1 MTEQRVFLQPAFI
14 LQRRNYRETSVLLD
28 VLTQDF
34 GRIPLVANGVRKLK
48 SNTAGLLQPFHL
60 LSISWAGKAELKTLT
75 HVEMRNNSPVVNGLA
90 VYSAFYMN
98 ELLSIFL
105 HQYDPHPEVF
115 TTYYKCLLCLTNHAS
130 LERVLRIFEYQLL
143 VHTGYGLALEY
154 ETATQQALQAT
165 KKYRFSKEHGLLESV
180 HGNISGAALHALK
193 KQHLTDARML
203 LEAKLFMRSVID
215 SHLQGRT
222 LKSREVIKQIYK
234 KSTK

>member
-48 SNTAGLLQPFHL
+48 SNTAGILQPFHL
-60 LSISWAGKAELKTLT
+60 LSISWAGRAELKTLT
-75 HVEMRNNSPVVNGLA
+75 HVEIGNNSPVVNGLA

-98 ELLSIFL
+98 ELLSHFL
-105 HQYDPHPEVF
+105 HQYDPHPDVF
-115 TTYYKCLLCLTNHAS
+115 NIYYKCLSCLANCSS
-130 LERVLRIFEYQLL
+130 LESVLRIFEYQLL
-143 VHTGYGLALEY
+143 MHTGYGLALEY
-154 ETATQQALQAT
+154 ENEAEQALQTT
-165 KKYRFSKEHGLLESV
+165 KKYRFSKEQGLLESA

-193 KQHLTDARML
+193 EQQLTEASVL
-203 LEAKLFMRSVID
+203 LEVKLFMRSVID